1 MGVQQVEK
9 FAAHDSK
16 QGRCLT
22 LRKSPLLEPTQNC
35 CLPQFLRELIRPET
49 ENVHGLLREFDGDL
63 TNHGRIL
70 FWYAPRSNE

>member
-9 FAAHDSK
+9 FAAHDTK

-22 LRKSPLLEPTQNC
+22 LRVAAPPRTNAKLLP
-35 CLPQFLRELIRPET
+35 PALRELIRPET

-63 TNHGRIL
+63 TNHGSIL